1 MTRSKKP
8 PRGYTVGYG
17 RPPLHSRFQH
27 GKSGNPH
34 GRPRRGT
41 AERVRRLLQEELF
54 RTISVR
60 DGDDVLRLSAV
71 KAVLR
76 QTIRLAL
83 KGNSPAQRKVIDMV
97 QAIGKASDGSFDPGA
112 MSLEG
117 LIIESYRKHEAVE
130 HRQQTHSEVNSSGS
144 HESSEP

>member
-1 MTRSKKP
+1 MTRSRKP
-8 PRGYTVGYG
+8 PGSYTVGYA
-17 RPPLHSRFQH
+17 RPPLHGRFQH
-27 GKSGNPH
+27 GKSGNPR
-34 GRPRRGT
+34 GRRGT
-41 AERVRRLLQEELF
+41 AERIRRLLQEELF

-97 QAIGKASDGSFDPGA
+97 QAIGKASDGSFDTGE
-112 MSLEG
+112 MSLEE
-117 LIIESYRKHEAVE
+117 LIIESYRKHEPVE
-130 HRQQTHSEVNSSGS
+130 
-144 HESSEP
+144 EPATNAQRS